1 MLTNVRDPGNA
12 GTVIRGA
19 DAAGA
24 DAVIV
29 SDASVDV
36 YNSKVVR
43 STVGSLWHLPIS
55 VGATVPEIFAALRG
69 TGLRLLAADGAG
81 TTLLHELDLGRAARQ
96 RLGHGQ
102 RGVGPAAGDP
112 RRVRRGRARAHLRA
126 RRVAQPRDGGH
137 GLPLRLGRG
146 APRRRL
152 TAPVGASPVTILPS
166 MTTADG
172 ERSAGHARLRRAP
185 VASMAE
191 LLPDG
196 LVVVGADRRVR
207 LVNAEALRIL
217 DIPDRADLIGLP
229 VDDVLPL
236 TDKYGRDWWAHAD
249 PWDGAASR
257 TGHLE
262 KLLVGPRGKEVLVTA
277 RYVRSAADGDARVE
291 RVMLGLRDAEAR
303 QRAERDQATVLST
316 VAHELRAPLTSVT
329 GFTSS
334 LLRRW
339 DRFTD
344 EQKRLMI
351 ETIEA
356 DATRLTRLIT
366 ELLDISRLD
375 SDSLNLRLGPGR
387 PARPA
392 HAPTSCATSS
402 AAPPAPCG
410 SSSVTS
416 AEEQGLPEMWADAD
430 RLEQIFFN
438 LIENAPAPRRRH
450 RHGDPR
456 PSVGDVGRRASRSTT
471 RATASRRPTARRSS
485 AASGTAPPTRAP
497 GSGSTSCAASSRR
510 TAARSP
516 WATTTPAAPASTCAC
531 RPGLPDVVAQ

>member
-1 MLTNVRDPGNA
+1 
-12 GTVIRGA
+12 
-19 DAAGA
+19 
-24 DAVIV
+24 
-29 SDASVDV
+29 
-36 YNSKVVR
+36 
-43 STVGSLWHLPIS
+43 
-55 VGATVPEIFAALRG
+55 
-69 TGLRLLAADGAG
+69 
-81 TTLLHELDLGRAARQ
+81 
-96 RLGHGQ
+96 
-102 RGVGPAAGDP
+102 
-112 RRVRRGRARAHLRA
+112 
-126 RRVAQPRDGGH
+126 
-137 GLPLRLGRG
+137 
-146 APRRRL
+146 
-152 TAPVGASPVTILPS
+152 

-172 ERSAGHARLRRAP
+172 ERVPATPGSSAP

-217 DIPDRADLIGLP
+217 DIPDPADLIGLP
-229 VDDVLPL
+229 VGEVLPL

-277 RYVRSAADGDARVE
+277 RYVRSGLGGGDERVD

-356 DATRLTRLIT
+356 DANRLTRLIT

-375 SDSLNLRLGPGR
+375 SDSLNLRLGPVDLHELLRTHVVRHELGR
-387 PARPA
+387 
-392 HAPTSCATSS
+392 ATN
-402 AAPPAPCG
+402 AVRLELGEA
-410 SSSVTS
+410 

-438 LIENAPAPRRRH
+438 LIENAL
-450 RHGDPR
+450 RHGAGVVTVTLDRRGEWVVVRVDDEGDGIP
-456 PSVGDVGRRASRSTT
+456 PSDREKVFGRFWHGPSN
-471 RATASRRPTARRSS
+471 
-485 AASGTAPPTRAP
+485 
-497 GSGSTSCAASSRR
+497 
-510 TAARSP
+510 
-516 WATTTPAAPASTCAC
+516 ASTGLGLYVVRGLVEAHGGTVTVEANEAGGA
-531 RPGLPDVVAQ
+531 RFDVRLPSGLPDVVSE